1 MSILGALQAGVS
13 GLGAQSSAM
22 GAIADNIA
30 NMNTIGYKNNNVS
43 FSTLVTK
50 QVSSSKYSAGG
61 VQSHT
66 SQSIDT
72 QGLLSSV
79 SSTTSLAVSGNGY
92 FVVNSHNT
100 GEGTWAYTRAGD
112 FLKDETGYL
121 VNSGGYYAQAWSLM
135 PWDGTESASTVEING
150 ITYMK
155 AYKNENGETV
165 YINDNIVDQNN
176 LRGIDLS
183 TIGGTATPT
192 TQIAF
197 GANLPSGSRIG
208 DTHSVSTLI
217 YDSLGNPNNISLNY
231 TKETANSWG
240 LGTSIPS
247 GAAAINLYTNDGLVY
262 SSIGQMEFT
271 EVPAEGSTIKISGNA
286 NGVANEI
293 VFEFVNDKNLTNGD
307 QIGNGNTNIAVN
319 ISGANSVKDAIDQF
333 LKAIEHN
340 VRDAGRFTRDNNS
353 IKIQQSLTGDALTI
367 DCSGTLACVQS
378 AADIDQSSGISL
390 GKFTVEAIDNKIKN
404 CAYVDFNNISANGT
418 DSITI
423 DNIEFVFGAGTDT
436 PNKIYL
442 GANNSPEAY
451 VDALIREIKDSGV
464 DEPERFV
471 ASGRTLQ
478 IIPSSTGS
486 DIELSLNVDNVDN
499 ADFAYISG
507 GIPQT
512 ILPTAAAPAIIKN
525 TFKYDE
531 VDQLGNQ
538 IPAIMFNADGTP
550 KSINVENMEIYWA
563 NGAQDM
569 TGEVKMGDGV
579 QIKIN
584 MGEENVSTGLTN
596 LSGGF
601 STGYINQDGA
611 TFGSYA
617 GVTVGEDGVVTAVF
631 SNGETRPIAIIPLA
645 TFVNANGMEA
655 LNNNVW
661 IATTESGNPLLTQA
675 TTGGAGEI
683 VSSSLESSTVDL
695 ATEFSNMIVVQRAY
709 SAAGKIM
716 TTADEMLQELTNL
729 V

>member
-30 NMNTIGYKNNNVS
+30 NMNTVGYKNNNVS

-61 VQSHT
+61 VQSHAT
-66 SQSIDT
+66 QSIDT

-135 PWDGTESASTVEING
+135 PWDGTESAATVEING
-150 ITYMK
+150 IMYMK

-176 LRGIDLS
+176 LRGINLS
-183 TIGGTATPT
+183 NIGGTATPT

-208 DTHSVSTLI
+208 ETHSVSTLI

-231 TKETANSWG
+231 TKETANAWG
-240 LGTSIPS
+240 LNTSIPS
-247 GAAAINLYTNDGLVY
+247 GAAAINLYTDDGLVY

-271 EVPAEGSTIKISGNA
+271 SIPAEGSTIKIGENI
-286 NGVANEI
+286 NGTVKET
-293 VFEFVNDKNLTNGD
+293 VFEFVNDANAV
-307 QIGNGNTNIAVN
+307 NGNVVDGKVTVK
-319 ISGANSVKDAIDQF
+319 ISDVNSVKDAIDRF
-333 LKAIEHN
+333 LQAIELN
-340 VRDAGRFTRDNNS
+340 VRDSGRFTRDNNA
-353 IKIQQSLTGDALTI
+353 IKIQQSLTGGALQI

-378 AADIDQSSGISL
+378 AADIDQSSGLSQ
-390 GKFTVEAIDNKIKN
+390 GVFTVEAIDNRIKN
-404 CAYVDFNNISANGT
+404 CASIDFNKVNLN
-418 DSITI
+418 DNITI
-423 DNIEFVFGAGTDT
+423 DGIKFVFGPDIGEANTVYIGYTDNNNNPYT
-436 PNKIYL
+436 PNI
-442 GANNSPEAY
+442 Y
-451 VDALIREIKDSGV
+451 VDKLVQAIQEAGV
-464 DEPERFV
+464 AEPERFV
-471 ASGRTLQ
+471 ASGKTLQ
-478 IIPSSTGS
+478 IIPSSTGENIKVTNININGAVVEYVS
-486 DIELSLNVDNVDN
+486 GSKEAAGDIPNT
-499 ADFAYISG
+499 
-507 GIPQT
+507 GIG
-512 ILPTAAAPAIIKN
+512 N
-525 TFKYDE
+525 TFIYDE
-531 VDQLGNQ
+531 VEQLGSKV
-538 IPAIMFNADGTP
+538 PAIMFNSDGTP
-550 KSINVENMEIYWA
+550 KTINVENMEIYWA

-569 TGEVKMGDGV
+569 TGEVKVGDGV
-579 QIKIN
+579 KIRIN

-617 GVTVGEDGVVTAVF
+617 GVTVGDDGVVTAVF

>member
-79 SSTTSLAVSGNGY
+79 SSTTSLAVSGSGY
-92 FVVNSHNT
+92 FVVNSLNT
-100 GEGTWAYTRAGD
+100 GDGTWAYTRAGD

-121 VNSGGYYAQAWSLM
+121 VNSGGYYVQAWSLM
-135 PWDGTESASTVEING
+135 PWDGTASASTVEING

-165 YINDNIVDQNN
+165 YINDNIVDENN
-176 LRGIDLS
+176 LRGINLS
-183 TIGGTATPT
+183 NIGGTATPT

-197 GANLPSGSRIG
+197 GANLPSGSVIG

-217 YDSLGNPNNISLNY
+217 YDSLGNPNNISLSY

-240 LGTSIPS
+240 LSTSIPS
-247 GAAAINLYTNDGLVY
+247 GAASVNLYTEDGLIY

-271 EVPAEGSTIKISGNA
+271 DIPAEGSTISIN
-286 NGVANEI
+286 NT
-293 VFEFVNDKNLTNGD
+293 VFEFVNDQNIKSGEVID
-307 QIGNGNTNIAVN
+307 AGNNVYAVN
-319 ISGANSVKDAIDQF
+319 ISQANSVKDVLDEF
-333 LKAIEHN
+333 MKAIN
-340 VRDAGRFTRDNNS
+340 LQVRDAGRFSIENNS
-353 IKIQQSLTGDALTI
+353 IKITQSVTGDALKVN
-367 DCSGTLACVQS
+367 CSGTLACVQS
-378 AADIDQSSGISL
+378 AADIDISSGLSS

-404 CAYVDFNNISANGT
+404 CAYIDMPDAIAN
-418 DSITI
+418 SI
-423 DNIEFVFGAGTDT
+423 N
-436 PNKIYL
+436 NKIEIDGITFYFAEGVANDSSEVFL
-442 GANNSPEAY
+442 GDLSGNTAAQN
-451 VDALIREIKDSGV
+451 VMALVNAIQSSGV
-464 DEPERFV
+464 AEPERFV
-471 ASGRTLQ
+471 ASGKTLQ
-478 IIPSSTGS
+478 IIPSSTGGT
-486 DIELSLNVDNVDN
+486 IKVDNEIPGCVEG
-499 ADFAYISG
+499 YISAGFEDDAIPAG
-507 GIPQT
+507 GIN
-512 ILPTAAAPAIIKN
+512 N
-525 TFKYDE
+525 TFRYNDVE
-531 VDQLGNQ
+531 QLGDKV
-538 IPAIMFNADGTP
+538 PAVMFNSDGTP
-550 KSINVENMEIYWA
+550 KSINVQDMEVYWA

-569 TGEVKMGDGV
+569 TGNIKLGDGV
-579 QIKIN
+579 KITIN
-584 MGEENVSTGLTN
+584 MGKENVSTGLTN

-601 STGYINQDGA
+601 STSYINQDGA

-617 GVTVGEDGVVTAVF
+617 GVTVGDDGVVTAVF

-661 IATTESGNPLLTQA
+661 IATTESGNPMLTQA

-683 VSSSLESSTVDL
+683 VSSALESSTVDL

>member
-92 FVVNSHNT
+92 FVVNSHNI
-100 GEGTWAYTRAGD
+100 GDGTWAYTRAGD

-135 PWDGTESASTVEING
+135 PWDGTESAATVEING
-150 ITYMK
+150 IIYMK

-165 YINDNIVDQNN
+165 YINDNIVDENN
-176 LRGIDLS
+176 LRGINLS
-183 TIGGTATPT
+183 NIGGTATPT

-197 GANLPSGSRIG
+197 GANLPSSSRIG
-208 DTHSVSTLI
+208 ETHSVSTLI

-240 LGTSIPS
+240 LKTSIPS
-247 GAAAINLYTNDGLVY
+247 GAAAINLYTTDGLVY

-271 EVPAEGSTIKISGNA
+271 DIPAEGSTIKINDT
-286 NGVANEI
+286 
-293 VFEFVNDKNLTNGD
+293 VFEFVNDKNLENGSA
-307 QIGNGNTNIAVN
+307 IGNGNNNIAVN
-319 ISGANSVKDAIDQF
+319 IAEANSVKDAIDRF
-333 LKAIEHN
+333 LEAIELN
-340 VRDAGRFTRDNNS
+340 VRDAGRFTRDNNA
-353 IKIQQSLTGDALTI
+353 IKIQQSLTGNALQI

-378 AADIDQSSGISL
+378 AADIDQSSGLSQGI
-390 GKFTVEAIDNKIKN
+390 FTVEAVDNQIKN
-404 CAYVDFNNISANGT
+404 CAYVDFSSITQGQ
-418 DSITI
+418 SITI
-423 DNIEFVFGAGTDT
+423 DGVEFVFDNVQNADT
-436 PNKIYL
+436 PTKIYV
-442 GANNSPEAY
+442 GYSADYSMAQY
-451 VDALIREIKDSGV
+451 VDMLTRKIQDSNV
-464 DEPERFV
+464 AEPERFV
-471 ASGRTLQ
+471 ASGKTLQ
-478 IIPSSTGS
+478 IIPTSTGE
-486 DIELSLNVDNVDN
+486 DITVNYTIT
-499 ADFAYISG
+499 ADFAQIAG
-507 GIPQT
+507 GDPENVIPAT
-512 ILPTAAAPAIIKN
+512 ITNKF
-525 TFKYDE
+525 TYDDVE
-531 VDQLGNQ
+531 QLGSK
-538 IPAIMFNADGTP
+538 IPAIMFNSDGTP
-550 KSINVENMEIYWA
+550 KNINVENMEIYWA

-569 TGEVKMGDGV
+569 TGEVKLGDGV

-601 STGYINQDGA
+601 STSYINQDGA

>member
-30 NMNTIGYKNNNVS
+30 NMNTIGYKTNNVS

-66 SQSIDT
+66 SQSIDS

-92 FVVNSHNT
+92 FVVNSLNT
-100 GEGTWAYTRAGD
+100 GDGTWAYTRAGD

-135 PWDGTESASTVEING
+135 PWDGTESAATVEING
-150 ITYMK
+150 IMYMK
-155 AYKNENGETV
+155 AYKNDNGETV
-165 YINDNIVDQNN
+165 YINDNIVDENN
-176 LRGIDLS
+176 LRGINLS
-183 TIGGTATPT
+183 NIGGTATPT

-208 DTHSVSTLI
+208 ETHSVSTLI

-240 LGTSIPS
+240 LNTSIPS
-247 GAAAINLYTNDGLVY
+247 GAAAINLYTNDGMVY

-271 EVPAEGSTIKISGNA
+271 EIPAEGSTIKIN
-286 NGVANEI
+286 NTI
-293 VFEFVNDKNLTNGD
+293 FEFVNNPDITNGYA
-307 QIGNGNTNIAVN
+307 IGNGSTNIAVN
-319 ISGANSVKDAIDQF
+319 ISEANSVRDVIEQF
-333 LKAIEHN
+333 LGAIELN
-340 VRDAGRFTRDNNS
+340 IRDSGRFVRDNNA
-353 IKIQQSLTGDALTI
+353 IKISQSLTGDKLSI

-378 AADIDQSSGISL
+378 AADIDKSSGLSN
-390 GKFTVEAIDNKIKN
+390 GTFTVEAIDNRIKN
-404 CAYVDFNNISANGT
+404 CASIDFNVVNLN
-418 DSITI
+418 DNITI
-423 DNIEFVFGAGTDT
+423 DDVKFVFGPNPDPDT
-436 PNKIYL
+436 PTPNTVYIAYTDNKNQPYTPNIL
-442 GANNSPEAY
+442 VDKLVKAIQEA
-451 VDALIREIKDSGV
+451 GV
-464 DEPERFV
+464 SEPERFV
-471 ASGRTLQ
+471 ASGKTLQ
-478 IIPSSTGS
+478 IIPTSTGENIKVTNININ
-486 DIELSLNVDNVDN
+486 DATV
-499 ADFAYISG
+499 AYISG
-507 GIPQT
+507 SNEVSGDIPTEGISNKF
-512 ILPTAAAPAIIKN
+512 I
-525 TFKYDE
+525 YDE
-531 VDQLGNQ
+531 VEQLGNK
-538 IPAIMFNADGTP
+538 IPAIMFNSDGTP
-550 KSINVENMEIYWA
+550 KTINVENMEIYWA

-579 QIKIN
+579 KIRIN

>member
-30 NMNTIGYKNNNVS
+30 NMNTVGYKTNNVS

-61 VQSHT
+61 VQSHA
-66 SQSIDT
+66 SQAIDS

-92 FVVNSHNT
+92 FVVNSLNT
-100 GEGTWAYTRAGD
+100 GDGTWAYTRAGD

-135 PWDGTESASTVEING
+135 PWDGTESAATVEING
-150 ITYMK
+150 LVYMK

-176 LRGIDLS
+176 LRGINLS
-183 TIGGTATPT
+183 NIGGTATPT

-208 DTHSVSTLI
+208 ETHSVSTLI

-240 LGTSIPS
+240 LNTSIPS

-271 EVPAEGSTIKISGNA
+271 DIPAEGSLIKINDTT
-286 NGVANEI
+286 
-293 VFEFVNDKNLTNGD
+293 FEFVNDINAVNGD
-307 QIGNGNTNIAVN
+307 PNANGNIQVN
-319 ISGANSVKDAIDQF
+319 ISQANSVKDAIEAF
-333 LKAIEHN
+333 LNAIELN
-340 VRDAGRFTRDNNS
+340 IRDAGRFTRDNNA
-353 IKIQQSLTGDALTI
+353 IKINQSLTGDALAI

-378 AADIDQSSGISL
+378 AADIDKSSGLSQ
-390 GKFTVEAIDNKIKN
+390 GTFTVEAVDNRIKN
-404 CAYVDFNNISANGT
+404 CAYIDFNNIAQGN
-418 DSITI
+418 SITI
-423 DNIEFVFGAGTDT
+423 DGVEFIFDNAVNQDT
-436 PNKIYL
+436 ATQIYV
-442 GANNSPEAY
+442 GYNNNYTMDQY
-451 VDALIREIKDSGV
+451 VDILARKIQDSGV
-464 DEPERFV
+464 AEPERFV
-471 ASGRTLQ
+471 ASGKTLQ
-478 IIPSSTGS
+478 IIPTSTGE
-486 DIELSLNVDNVDN
+486 DIALDYTIDGT
-499 ADFAYISG
+499 FAQISG
-507 GIPQT
+507 GDPENV
-512 ILPTAAAPAIIKN
+512 LPATIKN
-525 TFKYDE
+525 TFEYNE
-531 VDQLGNQ
+531 IEQLGSK
-538 IPAIMFNADGTP
+538 IPAIMFNSDGTP
-550 KSINVENMEIYWA
+550 KNINVENMEIYWA

-569 TGEVKMGDGV
+569 TGEVKLGDGV

-617 GVTVGEDGVVTAVF
+617 GVTVGDDGVVTAVF

-645 TFVNANGMEA
+645 LFTNANGMEA